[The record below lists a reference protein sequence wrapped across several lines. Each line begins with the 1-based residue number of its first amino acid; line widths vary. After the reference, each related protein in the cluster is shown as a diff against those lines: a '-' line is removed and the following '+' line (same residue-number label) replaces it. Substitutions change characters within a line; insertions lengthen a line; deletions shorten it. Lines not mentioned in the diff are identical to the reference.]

1 MVFFSRKSL
10 KSKRGGEIYPD
21 EIFLDSSNLPD
32 FDTQQFE
39 GRIEKPISKKAIFS
53 LGFFFVCILFIFSF
67 KLFILQIKEG
77 NQYLIRGE
85 DNRLEHSVIFSERG
99 IVYDKKDVELI
110 WNTFD
115 EEEPY
120 AIRNYIEKDG
130 LAHLLGYVSYPLE
143 DSSGNFYQ
151 IETIGKDGV
160 ENYFNSKIKG
170 ENGLKIIEVDALQNI
185 KSESVIKPPKNGEN
199 ITLTIDSELQSHLY
213 SFIKNLSKDVGFKGG
228 AGVIMNIK
236 NGEILAM
243 SSYPEYNS
251 NILSNS
257 GDKNEIANYIGNKN
271 NPFLNRVT
279 SGLYTPGSI
288 VKPFMALG
296 ALTEGVITPDK
307 QILSTGS
314 ISLPNPYYPELKS
327 VFKDW
332 KVHGW
337 VDMRRALAVSS
348 DVYFYEIGGGFE
360 GQKGIGILKI
370 NEYMK
375 MFGFEQVTGG
385 EVIDEQKGVI
395 PNPEWKKEMFDGEE
409 WTVGNTYHTVIG
421 QYGFQVTP
429 LQVVRAVSALAN
441 NGIMLTPVITASST
455 KNVGLSKTMPI
466 DDKSFEIVKEGMR
479 DAVTEGT
486 AQGLNVGFIKIGAKT
501 GTAEL
506 GVSKKYVNSWVVGFF
521 PYDNPKYA
529 FAVIMEEGPKENT
542 IGGLYVM
549 RQLLEWMNINRPEYF

>member
-332 KVHGW
+332 KAHGW

-348 DVYFYEIGGGFE
+348 DVYFYEIGGGYKNE
-360 GQKGIGILKI
+360 QQGIGISNIEK
-370 NEYMK
+370 YTR
-375 MFGFEQVTGG
+375 MFGIGELTGVPLLG
-385 EVIDEQKGVI
+385 EAQGVI
-395 PNPEWKKEMFDGEE
+395 PNPEWKAKNFDGEPGRL
-409 WTVGNTYHTVIG
+409 GNTYHTAIG
-421 QYGFQVTP
+421 QYGFQTTP
-429 LQVVRAVSALAN
+429 LQMARAVAALAN
-441 NGIMLTPVITASST
+441 GGTLVTPQIMAGAPGEGGTPPGHA
-455 KNVGLSKTMPI
+455 P
-466 DDKSFEIVKEGMR
+466 
-479 DAVTEGT
+479 
-486 AQGLNVGFIKIGAKT
+486 KI
-501 GTAEL
+501 
-506 GVSKKYVNSWVVGFF
+506 
-521 PYDNPKYA
+521 
-529 FAVIMEEGPKENT
+529 
-542 IGGLYVM
+542 
-549 RQLLEWMNINRPEYF
+549 